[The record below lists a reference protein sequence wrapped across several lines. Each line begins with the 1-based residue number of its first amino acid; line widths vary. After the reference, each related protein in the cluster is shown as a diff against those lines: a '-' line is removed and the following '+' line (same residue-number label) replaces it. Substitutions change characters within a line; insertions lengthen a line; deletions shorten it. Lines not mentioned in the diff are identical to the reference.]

1 MFREKQGCADPC
13 LGTGFGIGPNRS
25 ELQKTMDTT
34 YPVGAL
40 TFYLHAGS
48 LEIWGVL
55 QRS

>member
-1 MFREKQGCADPC
+1 VFREKQGCADPC